1 MVMMELGLVMELISI
16 SKVKNYLNRKLIYG
30 VKKIERL
37 RAKKKKA
44 RSRLLFQTYAQ

>member
-1 MVMMELGLVMELISI
+1 MMELGLVMELISI
-16 SKVKNYLNRKLIYG
+16 SKVKNYLNRKLISG

-37 RAKKKKA
+37 RAKKRKKA